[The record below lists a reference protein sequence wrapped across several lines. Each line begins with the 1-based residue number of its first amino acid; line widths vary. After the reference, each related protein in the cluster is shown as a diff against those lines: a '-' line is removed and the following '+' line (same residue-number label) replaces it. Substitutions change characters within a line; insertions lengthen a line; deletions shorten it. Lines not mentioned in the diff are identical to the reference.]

1 MRARCTIR
9 WKLSPNTASAIL
21 TARSRFAYLFVS
33 ALHFLTKKAEGE
45 AIENEE
51 VVNIEVHVLATTLA
65 TGACLRSANQQSLEH
80 I

>member
-1 MRARCTIR
+1 
-9 WKLSPNTASAIL
+9 
-21 TARSRFAYLFVS
+21 VS